1 MPSVFNLFSLFIY
14 AQVSNAIPVRYTR
27 LIDHEPALESLD
39 DSGRSRMRRINLDID
54 WRYQNY
60 MSTMAAG
67 HLMAKIAGETVQ
79 RYPYCGTGINYQI
92 Y

>member
-1 MPSVFNLFSLFIY
+1 
-14 AQVSNAIPVRYTR
+14 
-27 LIDHEPALESLD
+27 
-39 DSGRSRMRRINLDID
+39 MRRINLDID